1 MNMMSLLRESLSV
14 GEKRKT
20 HQVLN
25 GSFIY
30 LLFLVV
36 GLLISDEE
44 LIMNVLCVQK
54 LEIMTH
60 FLLKMHECPKQ

>member
-1 MNMMSLLRESLSV
+1 MNMISLLRESLSV

-44 LIMNVLCVQK
+44 LIVNVLCSK
-54 LEIMTH
+54 T
-60 FLLKMHECPKQ
+60 